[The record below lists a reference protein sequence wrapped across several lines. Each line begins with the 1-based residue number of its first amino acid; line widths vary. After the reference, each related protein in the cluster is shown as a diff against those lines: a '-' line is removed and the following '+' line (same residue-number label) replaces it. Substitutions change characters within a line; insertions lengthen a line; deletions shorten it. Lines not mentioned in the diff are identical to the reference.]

1 MNPLVIRIINHTLL
15 TTMFSI
21 KNLIINCVEL
31 QYSHHYI
38 ADVFWYKN
46 IAQVSSVTLIPYLK
60 NGKVFNIAYI
70 TIDEWSDREVA
81 YNFIQR
87 LKNPNNEAR
96 FVYNDDN
103 WWSIKINTHNNGD
116 IVVGT
121 YTVEFDEDYYD
132 QLDRRVVGY
141 HLANTTPEPVVAAEG
156 EEEDINL

>member
-1 MNPLVIRIINHTLL
+1 MNSLVISIINRILL
-15 TTMFSI
+15 TKMFSI

-103 WWSIKINTHNNGD
+103 WWPIKINTHNNGN
-116 IVVGT
+116 IVVGN
-121 YTVEFDEDYYD
+121 YTIQFDEDYYD

-141 HLANTTPEPVVAAEG
+141 HLANTTAEPVI
-156 EEEDINL
+156 EEELNL

>member
-1 MNPLVIRIINHTLL
+1 
-15 TTMFSI
+15 MFSI

-103 WWSIKINTHNNGD
+103 WWPIKINTHNNGD
-116 IVVGT
+116 IVVGN
-121 YTVEFDEDYYD
+121 YTFEFNEDYFN

-141 HLANTTPEPVVAAEG
+141 HLIAHTET
-156 EEEDINL
+156 EEDLNL

>member
-1 MNPLVIRIINHTLL
+1 
-15 TTMFSI
+15 MFSTN
-21 KNLIINCVEL
+21 NLIIYCVEL

-103 WWSIKINTHNNGD
+103 WWPIKINTHNNGD

-121 YTVEFDEDYYD
+121 YTVEFDENYYD

-156 EEEDINL
+156 EEEPEEEPEEEINL

>member
-1 MNPLVIRIINHTLL
+1 
-15 TTMFSI
+15 MFSI

-103 WWSIKINTHNNGD
+103 WWPIKINTHNNGD

-121 YTVEFDEDYYD
+121 YTVEFDENYYD

-156 EEEDINL
+156 EEEPEEEPEEEINL

>member
-70 TIDEWSDREVA
+70 TIGQWSELS

-87 LKNPNNEAR
+87 LKNPNKETR

-103 WWSIKINTHNNGD
+103 WWPIKINTHNNGD
-116 IVVGT
+116 IVVGN
-121 YTVEFDEDYYD
+121 YTIEFDDNYFN

-141 HLANTTPEPVVAAEG
+141 HLSHTEPED
-156 EEEDINL
+156 EEEMHL

>member
-1 MNPLVIRIINHTLL
+1 
-15 TTMFSI
+15 MFSI

-38 ADVFWYKN
+38 ADVFWHKN

-70 TIDEWSDREVA
+70 KIDEWSDREVA

-87 LKNPNNEAR
+87 LKNHKNEVR

-103 WWSIKINTHNNGD
+103 WWPIKINTHNNGD
-116 IVVGT
+116 IVVGN
-121 YTVEFDEDYYD
+121 YTIQFDEDYFD

-141 HLANTTPEPVVAAEG
+141 HLANTTPEPDVEEP
-156 EEEDINL
+156 EEELNL

>member
-1 MNPLVIRIINHTLL
+1 
-15 TTMFSI
+15 MFSTN
-21 KNLIINCVEL
+21 NLIIYCVEL

-38 ADVFWYKN
+38 ADVFWYN
-46 IAQVSSVTLIPYLK
+46 NLAQVSKVTLIPYLK

-70 TIDEWSDREVA
+70 TIGQWSELS

-87 LKNPNNEAR
+87 LKNPNKETR

-103 WWSIKINTHNNGD
+103 WWPIKINTHNNGD

-121 YTVEFDEDYYD
+121 YTVEFDEDYFD

-141 HLANTTPEPVVAAEG
+141 HLANTTPEPEPVERG
-156 EEEDINL
+156 EEEEINL

>member
-103 WWSIKINTHNNGD
+103 WWPIKINTHNNGD

-121 YTVEFDEDYYD
+121 YTVEFDENYYD

>member
-1 MNPLVIRIINHTLL
+1 MNSLVISIITRTLL

-21 KNLIINCVEL
+21 NNLIIYCVEL
-31 QYSHHYI
+31 QYSHYYI
-38 ADVFWYKN
+38 ADVFWYNN
-46 IAQVSSVTLIPYLK
+46 IAQVSKVTLIPYLK
-60 NGKVFNIAYI
+60 NGKVFNLAYI
-70 TIDEWSDREVA
+70 TIGQWSDQA

-116 IVVGT
+116 IVVAN
-121 YTVEFDEDYYD
+121 YTIQFDEDYYD

-141 HLANTTPEPVVAAEG
+141 HLANTTPEPIIEEP
-156 EEEDINL
+156 EEEINL

>member
-1 MNPLVIRIINHTLL
+1 
-15 TTMFSI
+15 MFSVN
-21 KNLIINCVEL
+21 NLIINCVEL

-38 ADVFWYKN
+38 ADVFWHKD
-46 IAQVSSVTLIPYLK
+46 IAHVSKVTLIPYLK
-60 NGKVFNIAYI
+60 NGKVFNLAYI
-70 TIDEWSDREVA
+70 TIGQWSDQA

-116 IVVGT
+116 IVVAN
-121 YTVEFDEDYYD
+121 YTIQFDEDYYD

-141 HLANTTPEPVVAAEG
+141 HLANTTPEPIIEEP
-156 EEEDINL
+156 EEEINL